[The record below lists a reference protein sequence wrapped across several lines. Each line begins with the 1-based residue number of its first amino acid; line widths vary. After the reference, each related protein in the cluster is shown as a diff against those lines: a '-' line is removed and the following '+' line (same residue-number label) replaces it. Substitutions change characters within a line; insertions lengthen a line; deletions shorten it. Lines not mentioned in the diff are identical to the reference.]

1 MDYSRGGIIMIMV
14 KRTTKT
20 RAKTMMNNNNN
31 CRSLSILSSA
41 VPVTLVSMFTTS

>member
-1 MDYSRGGIIMIMV
+1 MDYSRGGIIMV

-20 RAKTMMNNNNN
+20 RAKTMMNNNNG
-31 CRSLSILSSA
+31 RSLSILSSA